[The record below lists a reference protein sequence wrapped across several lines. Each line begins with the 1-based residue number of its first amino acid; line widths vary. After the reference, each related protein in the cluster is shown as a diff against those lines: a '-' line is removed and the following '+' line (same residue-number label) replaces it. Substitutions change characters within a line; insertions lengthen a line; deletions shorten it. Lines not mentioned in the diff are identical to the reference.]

1 MTADELKKNI
11 SDELIKS
18 VMLSND
24 ERIKSLDNLSFML
37 HEVSDDVLPDWE
49 KELIHDIFKN
59 LISELTGV
67 PIVDDEDLEISIF
80 MGDLDQQLEG
90 FDELNN
96 ELDEL
101 LNLN

>member
-24 ERIKSLDNLSFML
+24 ERIKSLDNMSFML

-67 PIVDDEDLEISIF
+67 PIVDDEDLDISVF
-80 MGDLDQQLEG
+80 MRDLDQQLEG

>member
-1 MTADELKKNI
+1 
-11 SDELIKS
+11 
-18 VMLSND
+18 
-24 ERIKSLDNLSFML
+24 ML
-37 HEVSDDVLPDWE
+37 HEVSDDVLHDWE

-67 PIVDDEDLEISIF
+67 PIVDDEDLDISVF
-80 MGDLDQQLEG
+80 MWDLDQQLEG

>member
-1 MTADELKKNI
+1 M
-11 SDELIKS
+11 
-18 VMLSND
+18 
-24 ERIKSLDNLSFML
+24 
-37 HEVSDDVLPDWE
+37 
-49 KELIHDIFKN
+49 IHDIFKN

-67 PIVDDEDLEISIF
+67 PIVDDEDLDISIF
-80 MGDLDQQLEG
+80 MGDLDQELEG